1 MARAS
6 LRDDL
11 VDNLETQV
19 DALRKELARLQRSL
33 GKRGARAYDEA
44 SEQAGVLYEDI
55 AERWADA
62 LPVIRKRARY
72 VEQQA
77 RDNPGT
83 AAAVGLVVVGL
94 LAAMLLR
101 R

>member
-1 MARAS
+1 MARAFS
-6 LRDDL
+6 REDL
-11 VDNLETQV
+11 VDSLESQV
-19 DALRKELARLQRSL
+19 DSLRKEMARLQRSL
-33 GKRGARAYDEA
+33 GKRGARAYDDA
-44 SEQAGVLYEDI
+44 SEQAGVLYEDL

-77 RDNPGT
+77 RDNPGA

-94 LAAMLLR
+94 LAVMLIKR
-101 R
+101 

>member
-6 LRDDL
+6 LRDD
-11 VDNLETQV
+11 VVESLETQV
-19 DALRKELARLQRSL
+19 DTLRKEIARLQRSL

-44 SEQAGVLYEDI
+44 SEQAGVFYEDM
-55 AERWADA
+55 AERWAEA
-62 LPVIRKRARY
+62 LPHIRKRARY

-83 AAAVGLVVVGL
+83 TAAVAVVVVGL
-94 LAAMLLR
+94 LATLLIKR
-101 R
+101 